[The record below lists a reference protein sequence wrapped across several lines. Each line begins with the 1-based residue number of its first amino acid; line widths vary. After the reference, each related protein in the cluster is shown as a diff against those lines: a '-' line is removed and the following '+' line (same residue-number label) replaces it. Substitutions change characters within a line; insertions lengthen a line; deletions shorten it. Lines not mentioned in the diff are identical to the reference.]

1 MTTMDIEALPVRNQF
16 NSHTNTLAHWHTGHK
31 DTTCL
36 KPPKVFSCTA
46 QNFSPG
52 ILLTHQQ
59 ASEVNDRIVVGN
71 PERHST
77 THHMQGCHLP
87 WADSVSVSQGLAR
100 KVNRS
105 MAVYF
110 QSDSIF
116 LSFFLQTVPQYG
128 TDRSIWNNPG
138 LCHSDGG
145 DCAKGTVKCS

>member
-16 NSHTNTLAHWHTGHK
+16 NSHTATLAHWHNGTLVTR
-31 DTTCL
+31 TTHACL
-36 KPPKVFSCTA
+36 KPPKIFSCTA
-46 QNFSPG
+46 QNFTPG
-52 ILLTHQQ
+52 ILLAYQQ

-71 PERHST
+71 PGRHST

-110 QSDSIF
+110 QSDSFF
-116 LSFFLQTVPQYG
+116 LSLDCAP
-128 TDRSIWNNPG
+128 IWNGPQH
-138 LCHSDGG
+138 LE
-145 DCAKGTVKCS
+145 